1 MQTVDK
7 ETKRPYSLEL
17 EPMTN
22 KQKKFLDYL
31 VSSTVDYGRKLYIT
45 GKSNGNG
52 SGDLVPVLLPKD
64 YDFKVTY
71 LEDPN
76 KWEAMKL
83 IEVLNKARRQENK
96 DILDYVNE
104 TTAKKIQLD
113 EQEITFHDY
122 LQGQR
127 VILGIEI
134 D

>member
-1 MQTVDK
+1 MAKIQEDLK
-7 ETKRPYSLEL
+7 Q
-17 EPMTN
+17 EPMTK

-31 VSSTVDYGRKLYIT
+31 VAKTVDYGRKLYIT
-45 GKSNGNG
+45 GVSNGNG
-52 SGDLVPVLLPKD
+52 SGDLVPVLLPND

-71 LEDPN
+71 LEDLN

-83 IEVLNKARRQENK
+83 IEVLNKARRQENEK
-96 DILDYVNE
+96 ILEDVNE

-113 EQEITFHDY
+113 EQEITLHDY

-127 VILGIEI
+127 VLLGIEI